1 MFLLKYVIMKEGK
14 VIYVSILVYQ
24 SDLIS
29 FFKFTLENYYHVYI
43 YIIFI
48 MYISFFFRLKINCK
62 QTNLRNFVRRPTR
75 NRKYLRAKKR

>member
-29 FFKFTLENYYHVYI
+29 FFTFTLENYYHVYI
-43 YIIFI
+43 YHLYYVHIIF
-48 MYISFFFRLKINCK
+48 F
-62 QTNLRNFVRRPTR
+62 PT
-75 NRKYLRAKKR
+75 